1 MYVGMKYILYNDL
14 SQEKRSINML
24 LCPLTL
30 KDLIWSLHYTTLHY
44 TTLHTNT
51 ASPPALFPFTI
62 FFIGK
67 LKSYFVLF
75 YSIGPSK
82 NNAIK

>member
-30 KDLIWSLHYTTLHY
+30 KDLIWSLHYTTHKHCKS
-44 TTLHTNT
+44 TR
-51 ASPPALFPFTI
+51 SIPFYN
-62 FFIGK
+62 FFHRKVEELLCFILQYRTFK
-67 LKSYFVLF
+67 KQCD
-75 YSIGPSK
+75 
-82 NNAIK
+82 

>member
-30 KDLIWSLHYTTLHY
+30 KDLIWSLHYTTLH
-44 TTLHTNT
+44 TNT

-62 FFIGK
+62 FFI
-67 LKSYFVLF
+67 
-75 YSIGPSK
+75 
-82 NNAIK
+82 